1 MLHPVLVYATIMPID
16 ERDHLMLKIYKD
28 LDFYKWQKKSRL
40 ADQALVSAIKEIESG
55 LYDAKLGD
63 LFKKR
68 IAKPGMGKSGGFR
81 TIVACKLDVA
91 WFYIYGFSKNE
102 KENIDKKTEIALRS
116 YVDDFIFPNAEK
128 LIRAGELIEVK
139 ANE

>member
-1 MLHPVLVYATIMPID
+1 
-16 ERDHLMLKIYKD
+16 MLKIYKD
-28 LDFYKWQKKSRL
+28 LDFYKWQKKSKI
-40 ADQALVSAIKEIESG
+40 ADLHLVNAIKEIESG

-81 TIVACKLDVA
+81 TIIACKLNIA

-102 KENIDKKTEIALRS
+102 KDNIDKKTEMALRS
-116 YVDDFIFPNAEK
+116 YVNDFILPNTEK
-128 LIRAGELIEVK
+128 LIIAGELIEVQT
-139 ANE
+139 NE